1 MRKTW
6 RFVLFVA
13 AFGVWLADSAQG
25 QPGVPILTSP
35 TNTTTGV
42 STSPALNWNAADGAS
57 SYDVYFGTLA
67 SLPIVATI
75 TATSYGPGPLNQ
87 NSTYFWKVVA
97 RNSGGSSSSALW
109 SFTTGGPA
117 AGLQFV
123 PLTPCRVA
131 DTRNPNGP
139 FGGPSLEGINATRSF
154 SIRQSACGLP
164 ADAQAYSLN
173 VTVVPSGR
181 LSYLTL
187 WPSGQMKPLV
197 STLNSWS
204 GTVAANAAIVPAGTG
219 GSVDIY
225 ASDPTQVI
233 LDITGYFA
241 APTVSPIRLSYSFYP
256 ETPCRVADTR
266 GATGQFGGPTM
277 QANDSRDFPIPL
289 SSCSVP
295 AAAMAY
301 SLNATVVPAGY
312 LGYLT
317 TWPTGQPR
325 PQVSTLNSWQGKI
338 VANAAIVPAG
348 TNESI
353 SVFVTNPT
361 DVILD
366 INGYFGLPGSPNALS
381 FYSLTPCRI
390 ADTRNGDGPFGG
402 PVMGAR
408 TTRPFAIPASACGV
422 PATAAAYSL
431 NVTVVPAGPLA
442 YLSVWPTGE
451 SQPLVSTLNSF
462 DGSVVANAAVVP
474 AGTNGA
480 INVYVTGQTDVI
492 LDINGYFAP

>member
-1 MRKTW
+1 VRKTW

-13 AFGVWLADSAQG
+13 AFGAAQTAPAEE

-35 TNTTTGV
+35 ANTTTGV
-42 STSPALNWNAADGAS
+42 STGTALIWNAADEAT

-75 TATSYGPGPLNQ
+75 TATSYGPGPLNP
-87 NSTYFWKVVA
+87 NSLYYWKVVA
-97 RNSGGSSSSALW
+97 RNSAGSSSSALW

-117 AGLQFV
+117 PGMQFV
-123 PLTPCRVA
+123 PVSPCRVV
-131 DTRNPNGP
+131 DTRNANGP
-139 FGGPSLEGINATRSF
+139 FGGPALAGINATRTF
-154 SIRQSACGLP
+154 SIRQSACAIP
-164 ADAQAYSLN
+164 ADAEAYSLN
-173 VTVVPSGR
+173 VTVVPSGP

-187 WPSGQMKPLV
+187 WPAGQMQPLV
-197 STLNSWS
+197 STLNSWG
-204 GTVAANAAIVPAGTG
+204 GTVVANAAIVPAGVAG
-219 GSVDIY
+219 GVTVY
-225 ASDPTQVI
+225 ATNPTDVI
-233 LDITGYFA
+233 LDINGYFA
-241 APTVSPIRLSYSFYP
+241 VPAVNPTRPSYSFYP

-266 GATGQFGGPTM
+266 GATGQFGGPAM
-277 QANDSRDFPIPL
+277 QTNESRNFPIPV

-295 AAAMAY
+295 AAATAY

-317 TWPTGQPR
+317 TWPTGQPK
-325 PQVSTLNSWQGKI
+325 PLVSTLNSWLGKI

-361 DVILD
+361 NVILD
-366 INGYFGLPGSPNALS
+366 INGYFGLPGSPHALS
-381 FYSLTPCRI
+381 FYSLTPCRV
-390 ADTRNGDGPFGG
+390 ADTRNAAGPFGG
-402 PVMGAR
+402 PIMGAM
-408 TTRPFAIPASACGV
+408 TTRPFPIPASGCGV
-422 PATAAAYSL
+422 PPTAAAYSL

-442 YLSVWPTGE
+442 YLSVWPTGLN
-451 SQPLVSTLNSF
+451 QPVVSTLNSF

-480 INVYVTGQTDVI
+480 IDVFVTSQTHVI

>member
-6 RFVLFVA
+6 PLVLFVA
-13 AFGVWLADSAQG
+13 AFVTHPALG

-35 TNTTTGV
+35 MNTETGV
-42 STSPALNWNAADGAS
+42 STSPALTWNAAAGAT
-57 SYDVYFGTLA
+57 SYDVHFGNLG

-75 TATSYGPGPLNQ
+75 TGTSYGPGPLNP
-87 NSTYFWKVVA
+87 NSIYYWQVVA
-97 RNSGGSSSSALW
+97 RNSGGTSSSALW

-123 PLTPCRVA
+123 PLTPCRIV
-131 DTRNPNGP
+131 DTRNPDGA
-139 FGGPSLEGINATRSF
+139 FGGPALAGVNATRTF
-154 SIRQSACGLP
+154 AIRQSTCLVP

-173 VTVVPSGR
+173 VTVVPSGP
-181 LSYLTL
+181 LSYLTM
-187 WPSGQMKPLV
+187 WPSGQGRPVV

-204 GTVAANAAIVPAGTG
+204 GTVVANAAIVPAGTG
-219 GSVDIY
+219 GSINVF
-225 ASDPTQVI
+225 ASDPTQLI
-233 LDITGYFA
+233 LDINGYFA
-241 APTVSPIRLSYSFYP
+241 PPSVNPPRVSYSFYP

-266 GATGQFGGPTM
+266 GPAGEFGGPGM

-301 SLNATVVPAGY
+301 SLNSTVVPAGY

-317 TWPTGQPR
+317 MWPTGQPR
-325 PQVSTLNSWQGKI
+325 PGVSTLNSWQGKI
-338 VANAAIVPAG
+338 VANAAIVPSG
-348 TNESI
+348 TNEEI

-361 DVILD
+361 NVILD
-366 INGYFGLPGSPNALS
+366 INGYFALPGNANALS
-381 FYSLTPCRI
+381 LYTVTPCRV
-390 ADTRNGDGPFGG
+390 ADTRNAQGPFGG
-402 PVMGAR
+402 PAMGGGTIR
-408 TTRPFAIPASACGV
+408 QFVIPASACGI
-422 PATAAAYSL
+422 PATAAGYSL
-431 NVTVVPAGPLA
+431 NVTVVPAGPLF
-442 YLSVWPTGE
+442 YLTVWPAGVT
-451 SQPLVSTLNSF
+451 QPVVSTLNSF

-480 INVYVTGQTDVI
+480 IDVYVTNQTDVI

>member
-13 AFGVWLADSAQG
+13 AFGVWPALG

-42 STSPALNWNAADGAS
+42 STSPALTWDAAAGAT
-57 SYDVYFGTLA
+57 SYDVYFGTLG

-75 TATSYGPGPLNQ
+75 TGTSYGPGPLNQ
-87 NSTYFWKVVA
+87 NSLYYWKVVA
-97 RNSGGSSSSALW
+97 RNSGGSESSALW

-123 PLTPCRVA
+123 PLTPCRVV
-131 DTRNPNGP
+131 DTRNPDGVL
-139 FGGPSLEGINATRSF
+139 GGPALAGIHATRTF
-154 SIRQSACGLP
+154 AVRQSPCGLP

-173 VTVVPSGR
+173 VTVVPSGP

-187 WPSGQMKPLV
+187 WPSGQGKPLV
-197 STLNSWS
+197 STLNSFG
-204 GTVAANAAIVPAGTG
+204 GTVVANAAIVPAGTG
-219 GSVDIY
+219 GSVDVF
-225 ASDPTQVI
+225 ASDPTHLI
-233 LDITGYFA
+233 LDINGYFA
-241 APTVSPIRLSYSFYP
+241 APLVSPSRISYSFYP
-256 ETPCRVADTR
+256 KTPCRVADTR
-266 GATGQFGGPTM
+266 GAAGQFGGPGM
-277 QANDSRDFPIPL
+277 QTNDSRDFPIPL

-325 PQVSTLNSWQGKI
+325 PPVSTLNSWQGKI

-361 DVILD
+361 NVILD
-366 INGYFGLPGSPNALS
+366 INGYFGLPGSANALS
-381 FYSLTPCRI
+381 LYTVTPCRV
-390 ADTRNGDGPFGG
+390 ADTRAAGGPFGG
-402 PVMGAR
+402 PVMGAGS
-408 TTRPFAIPASACGV
+408 TRQFLIPASACGI
-422 PATAAAYSL
+422 PATAAGYSL
-431 NVTVVPAGPLA
+431 NVTVVPAGPLF
-442 YLSVWPTGE
+442 YLTVWPAGV
-451 SQPLVSTLNSF
+451 SQPVVSTLNSF

-474 AGTNGA
+474 AGTGGA
-480 INVYVTGQTDVI
+480 INVFVTNQTHVI